1 MKKIIFMFLAFGVLI
16 NTPCKDK
23 TSVEKEKQAVTEST
37 SEKEAVKAVIDNY
50 AKSWVTEDIGLYSST
65 VMHDESLIH
74 VGGSRGLSWIE
85 GWTEL
90 KEIIIEQNQSLN
102 DTDIDETKAWINL
115 SQSGEFA
122 WAVTLWDLKTTL
134 NDGTKCLLPLRCTW
148 ILEKSDGSWIIV
160 HFHKSIGIR
169 TVRDYAIEE

>member
-1 MKKIIFMFLAFGVLI
+1 MMKLNLFILWIFCLLTLI
-16 NTPCKDK
+16 GCKQSDIDI
-23 TSVEKEKQAVTEST
+23 A

-50 AKSWVTEDIGLYSST
+50 AKSWIAEDIDLYSST

-74 VGGSRGLSWIE
+74 VGGSQALNWIE

-90 KEIIIEQNQSLN
+90 KEIIIDQNQSFN
-102 DTDIDETKAWINL
+102 DTDIDETKAWIKL

-122 WAVTLWDLKTTL
+122 WAVTLWNLTTTL
-134 NDGTKCLLPLRCTW
+134 NDGTKCFLPLRCTW
-148 ILEKSDGSWIIV
+148 ILEKVNDSWEIV

-169 TVRDYAIEE
+169 TVRDFTIEE